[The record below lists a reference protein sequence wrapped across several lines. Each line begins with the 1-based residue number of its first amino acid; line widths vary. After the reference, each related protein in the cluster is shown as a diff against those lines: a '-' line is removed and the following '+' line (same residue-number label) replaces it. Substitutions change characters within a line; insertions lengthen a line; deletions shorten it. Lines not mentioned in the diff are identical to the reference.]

1 VIEVTAR
8 FVARA
13 YDPRVY
19 GVIFDELEKFVLQE
33 IGQTGLSRIHNLTG
47 RGDQS
52 YELGRTYPDD
62 ELGVIVR
69 GLVDATGR
77 PAEQIVEEFGVAMV
91 PGLLEMYGFL
101 VNPRWSFM
109 EFLLN
114 TEDVIHRGVK
124 LHTPNAK
131 PPQLQVDRAG
141 PESVVVTYR
150 SKRTLCPLAKGI
162 IRGAAAH
169 YRVEIT
175 LSEGSCMLRGDRE
188 CLITVSGEV

>member
-1 VIEVTAR
+1 MRQVTAR
-8 FVARA
+8 RITRA

-19 GVIFDELEKFVLQE
+19 GVIFDELEKFVVQE

-47 RGDQS
+47 RGDHS

-69 GLVDATGR
+69 GMVDATGR
-77 PAEQIVEEFGVAMV
+77 PAEQIVEEFGTAMV
-91 PGLLEMYGFL
+91 PGLLEVYGFL
-101 VNPRWSFM
+101 VNPRWSFI

-131 PPQLQVDRAG
+131 PPQLQVDRVG

-150 SKRTLCPLAKGI
+150 SRRTLCPLAKGI

-169 YRVEIT
+169 YRVAIT
-175 LSEGSCMLRGDRE
+175 LSEASCMLRGDPE
-188 CLITVSGEV
+188 CQITVSGEV